1 MLYKKYARS
10 RDIYKVSKGQAIRKN
25 LNSSWDLM
33 RRLLSGRY
41 FWAGSGR
48 NLHQIGNRKDKL
60 HRELIGK
67 KLRDTTKPQGLE
79 KDVSEG
85 KRLLEYLFYSFQKKK
100 TYYYALSFQDT
111 QLHFIFSPTLIGCSY
126 SSSLS
131 SMHQINLLVNPA
143 LVGILTKMHC
153 T

>member
-1 MLYKKYARS
+1 MSDVTMLYKKYARS

-100 TYYYALSFQDT
+100 
-111 QLHFIFSPTLIGCSY
+111 
-126 SSSLS
+126 
-131 SMHQINLLVNPA
+131 NLLLCFIIPRHTTTFYFLPNFNR
-143 LVGILTKMHC
+143 L
-153 T
+153 